1 VTPKVHESI
10 PGTGEKHENHRAISQ
25 EYLSIYIYILGD
37 TLKWGAEPRTKN
49 GDIIGK

>member
-1 VTPKVHESI
+1 MKAFLEQ
-10 PGTGEKHENHRAISQ
+10 EKSMKTIELFHRNILA
-25 EYLSIYIYILGD
+25 YIYILGD